1 MAELTALPI
10 SNNRKKRSLIKILH
24 KNIEFTFA
32 ENNSFEKSMNETY
45 PVSKQLNKA
54 GTDRIKSNH
63 DASVLYQGID
73 KDQAGPKQKR

>member
-1 MAELTALPI
+1 
-10 SNNRKKRSLIKILH
+10 
-24 KNIEFTFA
+24 
-32 ENNSFEKSMNETY
+32 MNETY

-73 KDQAGPKQKR
+73 KDQAGPEQKR